1 MTIPALLRYRRT
13 YPLYTG
19 LLTGLAA
26 GIVLIALMYWG
37 SIEIARLSETTLAA
51 LTAACAD
58 ATAPQ
63 AACDALSAD
72 GKLMQT
78 RSSVIISLQ
87 GVYLI
92 LLIIG
97 AAFLAFRSRVLLVQ
111 RSQAALSLTQLRP
124 MPEDRDEI
132 QRMVDAICILAA
144 RQTGIEAEGK
154 WQQKIN
160 AEHLRNHREELR
172 TLHDIARM
180 FSETDVSEQSLR
192 TALTRLEAMMGAR
205 TLALHL
211 HETARQ
217 ALNTSAMLTTHGTPA
232 LIDHLDTESGMKQ
245 VRGRIIAPH
254 EHCKAYS
261 LVVSLCRGDTDVGT
275 LVIEFPADAAVDSPN
290 LPVAE
295 CFAHLAAL
303 AISSL
308 CRSQEERRVALLEE
322 RNAIAGELHDSLA
335 QSLAFMKIQVAQL
348 QRGVEGRS
356 LPVEVAQAARELR
369 EGLATAY
376 REVRELIAAFRVRLG
391 PEGLIVTISDTI
403 EEFSQRG
410 GLDIHFTHRLGC
422 CQLEINEEFH
432 VMQVIRESLSNVV
445 RHARASNVWVDLRYD
460 PSHLLTVHIEDD
472 GLGVGEA
479 RPSTKQHYGLSIMN
493 ERAQS
498 LGGTLAVYPRAGGG
512 TRVELRFAPL
522 RVPVAVAGSAPR

>member
-26 GIVLIALMYWG
+26 AIVLAVLMYWG
-37 SIEIARLSETTLAA
+37 SIEIVQQAESMLTTMSSACSDPAAPRATCDTLLTSGELA
-51 LTAACAD
+51 
-58 ATAPQ
+58 Q
-63 AACDALSAD
+63 S
-72 GKLMQT
+72 
-78 RSSVIISLQ
+78 RSSVIMGLQ
-87 GVYLI
+87 AVYLI
-92 LLIIG
+92 LLLIG
-97 AAFLAFRSRVLLVQ
+97 AGFLAFKSRELLVQ
-111 RSQAALSLTQLRP
+111 RSQAALSLTHLRRTSQ
-124 MPEDRDEI
+124 DHDEI
-132 QRMVDAICILAA
+132 QRMADAICILAA
-144 RQTGIEAEGK
+144 RQTGMEAEGR
-154 WQQKIN
+154 WQQKIS
-160 AEHLRNHREELR
+160 AEHLRSHREELR

-180 FSETDVSEQSLR
+180 FSESDISEQSLR
-192 TALTRLEAMMGAR
+192 NALARLEAMLGAR
-205 TLALHL
+205 TLALCL
-211 HETARQ
+211 HDTARQ

-245 VRGRIIAPH
+245 VRGRIVPPH

-261 LVVSLCRGDTDVGT
+261 LVVSLCKGETDVGT
-275 LVIEFPADAAVDSPN
+275 LVVEFPPDTTADPPN
-290 LPVAE
+290 LPIAE

-303 AISSL
+303 AISALS
-308 CRSQEERRVALLEE
+308 RSQEERRVALLEE

-348 QRGVEGRS
+348 QRGLEGRT
-356 LPVEVAQAARELR
+356 LPVEVSQAARELR

-376 REVRELIAAFRVRLG
+376 REVRELIAAFRVRMG
-391 PEGLIVTISDTI
+391 SEGLIVTITDTI

-410 GLDIHFTHRLGC
+410 GLDIHFSNRLGR

-445 RHARASNVWVDLRYD
+445 RHARASNVWIELRYD

-472 GLGVGEA
+472 GLGVGDT

-493 ERAQS
+493 ERARS
-498 LGGTLAVYPRAGGG
+498 LGGKLAVYPRPGGG
-512 TRVELRFAPL
+512 THVELGFAPL
-522 RVPVAVAGSAPR
+522 RVPVDAAVDTAR